1 MILEIKSGRLPCTL
15 SRMSSG
21 IQPLAGL
28 FEIWLRDAGAARMGH
43 SAEATW
49 QTMRRDMHKASSKP
63 TGLSQQYMQSPR
75 VCPIGGRKQL
85 SQRVCPDG
93 SAQTSC
99 KAYADNRKTQPDN
112 SVPSSFRNKIYT
124 KANNIMDG
132 TASYAFSPVK
142 CIIVCL
148 VMVPR
153 LDFRMLTSSIQT

>member
-1 MILEIKSGRLPCTL
+1 MFKICSCIGLKKVLFMILEIKSGRLPCTL

-49 QTMRRDMHKASSKP
+49 QMMRRDMHKAGAKP
-63 TGLSQQYMQSPR
+63 TGLSQQYMQSPW

-112 SVPSSFRNKIYT
+112 SVPSRFKKNTPKQ
-124 KANNIMDG
+124 
-132 TASYAFSPVK
+132 
-142 CIIVCL
+142 IISWTL
-148 VMVPR
+148 LLHMP
-153 LDFRMLTSSIQT
+153 SHP